1 MRIAEA
7 HGMTLDRYLAL
18 AAIIAST
25 IPGIA
30 LMLLA
35 RPVPAWF
42 AKQRPKVRRPVWNR
56 SIR

>member
-1 MRIAEA
+1 
-7 HGMTLDRYLAL
+7 MTLDRYLAL
-18 AAIIAST
+18 AAIVAST

-42 AKQRPKVRRPVWNR
+42 AKQRPKVRRPTWNR